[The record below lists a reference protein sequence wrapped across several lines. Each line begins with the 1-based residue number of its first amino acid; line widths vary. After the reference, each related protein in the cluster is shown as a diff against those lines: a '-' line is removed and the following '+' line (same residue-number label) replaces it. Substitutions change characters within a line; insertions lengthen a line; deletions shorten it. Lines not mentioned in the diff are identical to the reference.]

1 MSHEYSNTAIH
12 KITPF
17 WRYDQSHVFIQV
29 NNNGLIS
36 FRVAE
41 RAFIPTPFPL
51 NGSALIAPFWGDVD
65 TRGPGG
71 GSVWYRESVAQSDLT
86 RTESDIKRAYP
97 VDAANFRT
105 SSVFIATWDHVGYF
119 NINNDRVWFT
129 YCTLLQVLFL
139 IVSHL
144 TRA

>member
-1 MSHEYSNTAIH
+1 M
-12 KITPF
+12 
-17 WRYDQSHVFIQV
+17 

-41 RAFIPTPFPL
+41 PAFAATPFPL
-51 NGSALIAPFWGDVD
+51 RGSALIAPFWGDVD
-65 TRGPGG
+65 TRGG

-86 RTESDIKRAYP
+86 RAESDIRRAYP

-119 NINNDRVWFT
+119 DSKIDKV
-129 YCTLLQVLFL
+129 
-139 IVSHL
+139 
-144 TRA
+144 